1 MVGEGHATVAKY
13 VPIVIG
19 AGGRDVDAHDEV
31 MRMLELDPSEPNAN
45 VPTFKNRDMP
55 DRPAFTDD
63 IRDLTQSFDGR
74 NRQGTR
80 RIRRTQP
87 THWRRHSSLRGGRRP
102 YSHKDHGPLV
112 IGLLAALRS
121 RVLRADRAVD
131 AAAGLA
137 AGT

>member
-1 MVGEGHATVAKY
+1 MRIRGSKGVQADRGLARGDIVSFASEQSVSPYVFGEGHVTVAKY
-13 VPIVIG
+13 LPIVIG

-74 NRQGTR
+74 NRRGTR
-80 RIRRTQP
+80 RSRRT
-87 THWRRHSSLRGGRRP
+87 
-102 YSHKDHGPLV
+102 
-112 IGLLAALRS
+112 
-121 RVLRADRAVD
+121 
-131 AAAGLA
+131 
-137 AGT
+137 